1 MTVEALIQHYGYAA
15 VLVGTFLEGETILVL
30 GGFAAHRG
38 YLGLPWVLL
47 AAFAGTLFGD
57 QLYFLLGRK
66 YSAALLRRR
75 PTWVRRIAQA
85 RRLIDRHRILVILA
99 FRFLYGLR
107 TVTPFAVG
115 MSEVTFRQFLFL
127 NAVGA
132 LAWTVVIGG
141 AGYLFGQA
149 LELFLGDIRHFE
161 MGIFALLAI
170 VGALVWLI
178 RYIRGRFQGEAGRR

>member
-38 YLGLPWVLL
+38 YLELPWVLL